1 MKDGESDNAS
11 LLSEI
16 SSVLSCSEDTGPPIT
31 SGLADLIN
39 GKFNAEYSVEK
50 RKEFSRNIRRQIIV
64 TMCLFPK

>member
-16 SSVLSCSEDTGPPIT
+16 SSVLSCSEDTGPPIA
-31 SGLADLIN
+31 SGLAD
-39 GKFNAEYSVEK
+39 FSVEK
-50 RKEFSRNIRRQIIV
+50 KKEFSRNIRRQIIV